1 MGKRRLV
8 MKCYTLILVIL
19 FSTNAFAEQGT
30 LDKLTNLSC
39 EFPITSVNDWSD
51 DAPEPVIKKEQ
62 KFAFRL
68 ESIDTAKGTAKMVA
82 TAGAAGLIVIPTPEA
97 LHFME
102 TMPSGNLN
110 ITTVFSSKTKDGKFK
125 AVHSRHMQ
133 IGDPLPSQAYGFC
146 RSK

>member
-1 MGKRRLV
+1 
-8 MKCYTLILVIL
+8 MKWNVLILVIL
-19 FSTNAFAEQGT
+19 FSSNAFAEQGA
-30 LDKLTNLSC
+30 LDKLTSLNC

-51 DAPEPVIKKEQ
+51 DTPTPVIKKGQ
-62 KFAFRL
+62 KFAFSL
-68 ESIDTAKGTAKMVA
+68 ESIDTTKGTAKMVA
-82 TAGAAGLIVIPTPEA
+82 TAGAAGLIVVPAPEA
-97 LHFME
+97 LNFME
-102 TMPSGNLN
+102 TMPSGNFN